1 MFANVIDT
9 GVHLADFALEYAQV
23 PVQLLDSLL
32 LKLRKP
38 GQFLQSSAWC
48 GGPFFPGSLWQG
60 SQIVALVLHISLQ
73 YMMDLVAAVMI
84 RPWLGLEL
92 DKRWALPF
100 LHLVGSFS
108 FGLI

>member
-38 GQFLQSSAWC
+38 GQFLQSSAGC
-48 GGPFFPGSLWQG
+48 GGPFFPGSLRQG
-60 SQIVALVLHISLQ
+60 SQIVALVLHVSLQ
-73 YMMDLVAAVMI
+73 AMMDLVTAVMW
-84 RPWLGLEL
+84 RPGLGLHF
-92 DKRWALPF
+92 DKRLALPF
-100 LHLVGSFS
+100 FQLAGSFS
-108 FGLI
+108 FVLV